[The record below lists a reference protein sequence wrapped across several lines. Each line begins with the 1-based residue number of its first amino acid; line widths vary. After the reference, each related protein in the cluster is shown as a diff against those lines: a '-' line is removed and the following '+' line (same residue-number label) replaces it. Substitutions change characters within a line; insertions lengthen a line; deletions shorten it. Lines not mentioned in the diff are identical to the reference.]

1 MTKRSD
7 EPARHLVVLGH
18 PSPDSLNRAIA
29 ETYCAAVREC
39 GQVAFLRDLYAESF
53 DPVLRDAERPGQP
66 GYAQAPEVAREL
78 KLLARSDVLVLVYPV
93 WFGGPPAII
102 KGYIDR
108 VLGAGFGAD
117 AVREGLDHPLLAGK
131 KLVSLST
138 SATTRAWLEERGQ
151 WEGMRQ
157 SFERYL
163 TAVFGM
169 REPERNHF
177 DAVVEPMA
185 PGVVGERLDEVR
197 RAARTVAAELAAD
210 RHRDAAQAAIARWS
224 TALGPSSAEPRKS
237 S

>member
-1 MTKRSD
+1 MTARSSQ
-7 EPARHLVVLGH
+7 PAQHLVVLGH
-18 PSPDSLNRAIA
+18 PSHASLNRAIA

-39 GQVAFLRDLYAESF
+39 GQIAFLRDLYAEGF

-78 KLLARSDVLVLVYPV
+78 KLLARSDALVLVYPV
-93 WFGGPPAII
+93 WFGGPPAIV

-108 VLGAGFGAD
+108 VLGAEFGAD
-117 AVREGLDHPLLAGK
+117 AVREGRSHPLLAGK

-138 SATTRAWLEERGQ
+138 SATTRPWLEERGQ

-163 TAVFGM
+163 ATVFGM
-169 REPERNHF
+169 REPERVHF
-177 DAVVEPMA
+177 DAVLEPMV
-185 PGVVGERLDEVR
+185 PGAALEHLEDVR
-197 RAARTVAAELAAD
+197 QAARTVAAELAAG
-210 RHRDAAQAAIARWS
+210 RHHEAAQAAIARWS
-224 TALGPSSAEPRKS
+224 TALGPESAKPPKS